1 MKVAIYGNKY
11 HESQSCIHQL
21 LDELLS
27 HNIEIIMYQPLFESS
42 VDRSIYKTIIKSFFT
57 CYNDLDKNID
67 FLISLGGDGT
77 FLETLKLIRKEG
89 IPVIGI
95 NTGRLGFLANISKKK
110 LTHAISQIIK
120 KEYDIEQRLLIKMD
134 DAEDL
139 FGDFPYALNEITI
152 QKKNS
157 SMIIIHVYQDDKL
170 LNTYWTD
177 GLIISTP
184 TGSTAYS
191 LSVGG
196 PVIVP
201 GTDSFIIS
209 PIAPH
214 NLTVRPLVLP
224 AHNNL
229 TISVSA
235 RNGEYLVSA
244 DSETAV
250 TNVSKVLKI
259 SAGEFKMNVLRLK
272 EQSFYDT
279 LRNKLMWGAD
289 VRNKL

>member
-21 LDELLS
+21 LNELLRY
-27 HNIEIIMYQPLFESS
+27 NIDIIIYQPLFEAS
-42 VDRSIYKTIIKSFFT
+42 VDSTKFKPQIKAFFT
-57 CYNDLDKNID
+57 NYNDLDKEID

-77 FLETLKLIRKEG
+77 FLETLKLVRKEG

-95 NTGRLGFLANISKKK
+95 NTGRLGFLANISKEK
-110 LTHAISQIIK
+110 LPHAISQIIK
-120 KEYDIEQRLLIKMD
+120 KEYEIEQRLLIKING
-134 DAEDL
+134 AEDL
-139 FGDFPYALNEITI
+139 FGEFPYALNEITI

-157 SMIIIHVYQDDKL
+157 SMIIIHVHQDGKL

-201 GTDSFIIS
+201 GTNSFIIS

-224 AHNNL
+224 AQNNL
-229 TISVSA
+229 TVSVSA
-235 RNGEYLVSA
+235 RSGEYLISA
-244 DSETAV
+244 DSETAH
-250 TNVSKVLKI
+250 TDVSKVLNI